1 MAISRLFSSWLVLLG
16 IAFAFSWSS
25 NQAQAEPPAWS
36 GSPDTTLVLKTLPG
50 MMRYDLNEVEAA
62 PGAKVKLTL
71 DNVDDL
77 QHNLVLLKIDPEDK
91 DGQKFAQGVF
101 SLGAKA
107 IEMGWV
113 PRDDPRVI
121 VASQLLDPKAT
132 EDLYFVA
139 PEAPGDYPYVCTVPG
154 HSLLMRGI
162 LRVRNQAP
170 VLKELTYSIYEGNW
184 DKLPDFSK
192 LEPVKTGKL
201 ESGLIDLGVAKD
213 RKGGFGVVF
222 EGKFEIEKA
231 EKFSFYL
238 ASDDGSR
245 LIIDGEGIV
254 DNDGVHPMG
263 NPKEGKVDL
272 QEGIHEI
279 RVPYFEKSGQ
289 RGLSVAMKSKSL
301 GWVDLSAQKANR
313 KPQKAPPKPMLLT
326 AAPGEAITHR
336 AFLPNANPRAIGVGY
351 PGRVNLAWD
360 ADVMNLA
367 YLWRGGFMDVAGHWN
382 GRGSGSKPAGF
393 DQVKTGA
400 GLPMQVLESL
410 DEPWESDPKATIKYE
425 RDKADPQK
433 EISYVAKHPDYRF
446 KGYRLDQKRFPTFF
460 YEYRDLE
467 VSDRSE
473 SALIDESEALV
484 RRVAVKGE
492 AEENTYFRVANTGPL
507 EVDESGWYDV
517 GGQMKLKLEGAE
529 PVIRDGGNGNK
540 ELLAAVK
547 GGTELTL
554 TYRWINPIGGRV
566 GSGD

>member
-1 MAISRLFSSWLVLLG
+1 MILLGTALVLTGGPNLL
-16 IAFAFSWSS
+16 
-25 NQAQAEPPAWS
+25 QAEPPAWS
-36 GSPDTTLVLKTLPG
+36 GNPDTALVIRTLPG
-50 MMRYDLNEVEAA
+50 MMRYDLGEIEIG

-71 DNVDDL
+71 DNADDL
-77 QHNLVLLKIDPEDK
+77 QHNLVLLKVDPKDK
-91 DGQKFAQGVF
+91 DGQKFAQEVF
-101 SLGAKA
+101 TLGEKA

-139 PEAPGDYPYVCTVPG
+139 PETPGDYPYVCTVPG
-154 HSLLMRGI
+154 HSLLMRGM
-162 LRVRNQAP
+162 LRVRSQAP
-170 VLKELTYSIYEGNW
+170 VLEELTYSIYEGNW

-192 LEPVKTGKL
+192 LEPVKTGKIAN
-201 ESGLIDLGVAKD
+201 GIIDLGVAKPM
-213 RKGGFGVVF
+213 KGGFGVVF

-263 NPKEGKVDL
+263 NPREGKVDL
-272 QEGIHEI
+272 QEGLHEI

-301 GWVDLSAQKANR
+301 GWVYLSAQKSNR
-313 KPQKAPPKPMLLT
+313 KAQKAPPKPMLLT

-351 PGRVNLAWD
+351 PGRVNMTWD

-393 DQVKTGA
+393 DQVKTAA
-400 GLPMQVLESL
+400 GLPIQVLESL
-410 DEPWESDPKATIKYE
+410 DEPWEDDPKSTIKYE
-425 RDKADPQK
+425 RDKADPKK
-433 EISYVAKHPDYRF
+433 EISYVSKHPDYRF
-446 KGYRLDQKRFPTFF
+446 KGYRLDEKRFPTFL
-460 YEYRDLE
+460 YQYRDLAIA
-467 VSDRSE
+467 DRSE
-473 SALIDESEALV
+473 SALIDDSEALV
-484 RRVAVKGE
+484 RRVSLEGE
-492 AEENTYFRVANTGPL
+492 AEDHTYFRVASTGPL
-507 EVDESGWYDV
+507 EIDESGWYDI
-517 GGQMKLKLEGAE
+517 GGQMMLRLEGAE
-529 PVIRDGGNGNK
+529 PVVRDGGNGSK

-547 GGTELTL
+547 GGTELVL
-554 TYRWINPIGGRV
+554 TYRWVTPIGGKV
-566 GSGD
+566 NGGD